1 MQTNKQIKVDIPAGV
16 TVRPNP
22 FPRPSSFSALFI
34 PTLPSPPSPLL
45 LPLPP
50 QDGTRLRIRG
60 EGDAGQRGGPPGDL
74 YVFVSVEAD
83 KTFKRD
89 GLDLLTNLK
98 VDYLGTT
105 AHPEVEER
113 TAGNGGK

>member
-1 MQTNKQIKVDIPAGV
+1 MF
-16 TVRPNP
+16 R
-22 FPRPSSFSALFI
+22 
-34 PTLPSPPSPLL
+34 
-45 LPLPP
+45 P

-98 VDYLGTT
+98 VDYLGRYAPT
-105 AHPEVEER
+105 
-113 TAGNGGK
+113 